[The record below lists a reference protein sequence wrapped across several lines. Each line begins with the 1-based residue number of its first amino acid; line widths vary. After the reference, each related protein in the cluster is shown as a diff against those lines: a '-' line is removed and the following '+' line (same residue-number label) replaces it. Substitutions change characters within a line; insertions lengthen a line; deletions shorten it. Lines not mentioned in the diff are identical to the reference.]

1 MRILT
6 SLLIISSQ
14 VHSHVQLSRP
24 VDPIFDELA
33 EAVFSFENTEDRLL
47 SRTIKVPQ
55 LQSLVNDI
63 LSRPS
68 WSITESNI
76 FELIQ
81 TAEDLDGERI
91 PRPRR
96 NRYLLG

>member
-1 MRILT
+1 MGLQRPYFRLRIPKT
-6 SLLIISSQ
+6 
-14 VHSHVQLSRP
+14 
-24 VDPIFDELA
+24 
-33 EAVFSFENTEDRLL
+33 RLL
-47 SRTIKVPQ
+47 SRNIKVPQ
-55 LQSLVNDI
+55 LQSLVNEI

-68 WSITESNI
+68 WSITESDI